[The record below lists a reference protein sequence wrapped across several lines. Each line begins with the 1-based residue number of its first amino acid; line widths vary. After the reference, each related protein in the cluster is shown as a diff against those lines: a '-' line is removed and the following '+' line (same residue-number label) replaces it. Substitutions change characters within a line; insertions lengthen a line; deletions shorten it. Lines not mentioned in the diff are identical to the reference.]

1 MRKILNLLF
10 ALSAVCATTAFVPPL
25 ARAATVT
32 VTIDNY
38 TFKPAKLVIHPG
50 DAVVWRNQ
58 DSMPHTAS
66 ALDGASFDTGAIDPG
81 ASSNPVVL
89 KAGEYAYHCAIHPD
103 MRGTVDVH

>member
-1 MRKILNLLF
+1 MRKLSNLMF
-10 ALSAVCATTAFVPPL
+10 ALSAICATTALAPAL

-38 TFKPAKLVIHPG
+38 TFKPTKVTIHSGDTVI
-50 DAVVWRNQ
+50 WRNQ

-66 ALDGASFDTGAIDPG
+66 ALDGKSFDTGAIDPG
-81 ASSNPVVL
+81 SSSSPVVF

-103 MRGTVDVH
+103 MRGTVEVK

>member
-1 MRKILNLLF
+1 MRKISNFMF
-10 ALSAVCATTAFVPPL
+10 ALSAVCATTALAPGL

-38 TFKPAKLVIHPG
+38 TFKPAKVTIHPG
-50 DAVVWRNQ
+50 DTIVWRNQ

-66 ALDGASFDTGAIDPG
+66 AQDGKSFDTGAIDPG
-81 ASSNPVVL
+81 ASSSPVVL

-103 MRGTVDVH
+103 MRGTVDVQ